1 MLTNPEKTRA
11 ELVTW
16 IRDYFAENGPICSAV
31 IGISGG
37 KDSTIVAALCKE
49 ALGAERVVGVLMPND
64 VQSDIDDAKAVVK
77 HLGIP
82 YMIVNI
88 GNADCALTEAIVQG
102 EGFFRVTGRNDL
114 ARDAEINTPPR
125 LRMATLYAVGQN
137 LPNGA
142 RVANT
147 CNGSEDYVG
156 YSTKFGDA
164 AGDFSPLA
172 QLVVEEVRQI
182 GRLLDIPRHLVE
194 KIPSDGLSGQS
205 DEDKLG
211 FTYAVLDRYIRT
223 GEIDDVKT
231 KERIDYLQ
239 RINRHKLEL
248 MPSFTPSK
256 L

>member
-16 IRDYFAENGPICSAV
+16 IRDYFAENGSICSAV

-88 GNADCALTEAIVQG
+88 GNAYYALTEAIVQG

>member
-1 MLTNPEKTRA
+1 MLINPEKTRA
-11 ELVTW
+11 ELVAW
-16 IRDYFAENGPICSAV
+16 IRDYFAENGPTCSAV

-64 VQSDIDDAKAVVK
+64 VQSDIDDAKAVVA

-88 GNADCALTEAIVQG
+88 GNAYRALTEAIVQG
-102 EGFFRVTGRNDL
+102 EGFIHVTGRNDL

-137 LPNGA
+137 LSNGA

-182 GRLLDIPRHLVE
+182 GHLLDIPRDLVE
-194 KIPSDGLSGQS
+194 KTPSDGLSGQS

-248 MPSFTPSK
+248 MPSFIPSK

>member
-88 GNADCALTEAIVQG
+88 GNAYCAL
-102 EGFFRVTGRNDL
+102 GRSLLTRGGVFPCDWSK
-114 ARDAEINTPPR
+114 RF
-125 LRMATLYAVGQN
+125 
-137 LPNGA
+137 
-142 RVANT
+142 
-147 CNGSEDYVG
+147 GS
-156 YSTKFGDA
+156 
-164 AGDFSPLA
+164 
-172 QLVVEEVRQI
+172 
-182 GRLLDIPRHLVE
+182 
-194 KIPSDGLSGQS
+194 
-205 DEDKLG
+205 
-211 FTYAVLDRYIRT
+211 
-223 GEIDDVKT
+223 
-231 KERIDYLQ
+231 
-239 RINRHKLEL
+239 
-248 MPSFTPSK
+248 
-256 L
+256 